1 MKLPRQPLLL
11 IAALATIAVGCTGQT
26 RAPQTPLFKEGTQPS
41 SPSPSPLVARVVVS
55 STVLH
60 PGETVT
66 VHIAGCPHG
75 RTDDYGVFFH
85 DHREVA
91 IDRHDQSGL
100 LHPTAHWTSATAGT
114 AVLALPRTTRL
125 GRSLITGVCDTA
137 YAPAEET
144 VWVR

>member
-1 MKLPRQPLLL
+1 MEL
-11 IAALATIAVGCTGQT
+11 ILTRPDATVSQVTVTCDGQT
-26 RAPQTPLFKEGTQPS
+26 SHTFDLFAL
-41 SPSPSPLVARVVVS
+41 SP
-55 STVLH
+55 TK
-60 PGETVT
+60 GK
-66 VHIAGCPHG
+66 
-75 RTDDYGVFFH
+75 
-85 DHREVA
+85 
-91 IDRHDQSGL
+91 GL